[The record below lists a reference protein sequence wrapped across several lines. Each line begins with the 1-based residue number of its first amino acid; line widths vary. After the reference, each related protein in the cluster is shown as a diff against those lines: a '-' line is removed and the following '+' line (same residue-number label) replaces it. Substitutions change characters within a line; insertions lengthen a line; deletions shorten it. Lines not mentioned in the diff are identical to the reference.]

1 MKASYK
7 NNNFKMKKLKAS
19 YKNNN
24 FKNLISNL
32 DKNNFTKTVFSIF
45 LAFSMIFCS
54 VFFNLKTIEKSFA
67 DGDMEYAVDSAEV
80 LTTEELESLK
90 SKLAQISDENNIDVG
105 VVTVDYL
112 DGKTAQEFANDL
124 FEQNKFGKGENR
136 DGILLLVATEDREWA
151 MSTHGSAKEA
161 FNEQEFANDLFEQN
175 KFGKGENRDGI
186 LLLVA
191 TEDREWAMSTH
202 GSAKEAFNE
211 EGLDFLSGEF
221 LPYLAEDD
229 YYSAFEN
236 FANNAGELSAMYVL
250 GDPYGEEEY
259 VDDESYPID
268 ENIVEEEKGI
278 NNEVWIPFNAGELSA
293 MYVLGD
299 PYGEEE
305 YVDDESYPIDENI
318 VEEEKGIN
326 NEVWIPLSIV
336 IGCAISLVIMM
347 MYKSQL
353 KSVKSE
359 SRADDY
365 LMDMKLVKSQDIFLY
380 RTVTRTMRPK
390 NENNSK
396 EQMII

>member
-1 MKASYK
+1 MKSLEK
-7 NNNFKMKKLKAS
+7 NNFKK
-19 YKNNN
+19 
-24 FKNLISNL
+24 ISL
-32 DKNNFTKTVFSIF
+32 SIF
-45 LAFSMIFCS
+45 IAFSMIFCS
-54 VFFNLKTIEKSFA
+54 VFLNLKTIEKSFA
-67 DGDMEYAVDSAEV
+67 DGDIEYAVDSAEV
-80 LTTEELESLK
+80 LTTDELESLK

-105 VVTVDYL
+105 VVTIDCL
-112 DGKTAQEFANDL
+112 GGK
-124 FEQNKFGKGENR
+124 
-136 DGILLLVATEDREWA
+136 
-151 MSTHGSAKEA
+151 SA
-161 FNEQEFANDLFEQN
+161 QEFANDLFEQN

-211 EGLDFLSGEF
+211 EGLDFISGEF
-221 LPYLAEDD
+221 LQYLAEDD

-236 FANNAGELSAMYVL
+236 FANNARELGAMYVL

-259 VDDESYPID
+259 VDDENYP
-268 ENIVEEEKGI
+268 V
-278 NNEVWIPFNAGELSA
+278 
-293 MYVLGD
+293 
-299 PYGEEE
+299 
-305 YVDDESYPIDENI
+305 DENI

-336 IGCAISLVIMM
+336 MGCAISLVIMM

-390 NENNSK
+390 NENNSNDFSSGGGGGDYGGSSGSF
-396 EQMII
+396 

>member
-1 MKASYK
+1 MKSLEK
-7 NNNFKMKKLKAS
+7 NNFKK
-19 YKNNN
+19 
-24 FKNLISNL
+24 ISL
-32 DKNNFTKTVFSIF
+32 SIF
-45 LAFSMIFCS
+45 IAFSMIFCS
-54 VFFNLKTIEKSFA
+54 VFLNLKTIEKSFA

-80 LTTEELESLK
+80 LTTDELETLK

-105 VVTVDYL
+105 VVTVEYL
-112 DGKTAQEFANDL
+112 DGKTAQEFAN
-124 FEQNKFGKGENR
+124 N
-136 DGILLLVATEDREWA
+136 
-151 MSTHGSAKEA
+151 
-161 FNEQEFANDLFEQN
+161 LFEQN

-211 EGLDFLSGEF
+211 EGLDYLSEEF
-221 LPYLAEDD
+221 LPYLSDD
-229 YYSAFEN
+229 DFYSAFEN
-236 FANNAGELSAMYVL
+236 FADNVQELGTMYIA

-259 VDDESYPID
+259 VDDENYP
-268 ENIVEEEKGI
+268 V
-278 NNEVWIPFNAGELSA
+278 
-293 MYVLGD
+293 
-299 PYGEEE
+299 
-305 YVDDESYPIDENI
+305 DENI

-336 IGCAISLVIMM
+336 MGCAISLIIMM

-365 LMDMKLVKSQDIFLY
+365 LIDMKLVKSQDIFLY

-390 NENNSK
+390 NTDTGGSSSGGGSSYGGSSGSF
-396 EQMII
+396 

>member
-1 MKASYK
+1 MKSLEK
-7 NNNFKMKKLKAS
+7 NNFKK
-19 YKNNN
+19 
-24 FKNLISNL
+24 ISL
-32 DKNNFTKTVFSIF
+32 SIF
-45 LAFSMIFCS
+45 IAFSMIFCS

-80 LTTEELESLK
+80 LTTDELETLK

-112 DGKTAQEFANDL
+112 DGK
-124 FEQNKFGKGENR
+124 
-136 DGILLLVATEDREWA
+136 
-151 MSTHGSAKEA
+151 SA
-161 FNEQEFANDLFEQN
+161 QEFANDLFEQN

-211 EGLDFLSGEF
+211 EGLDYLSGEF
-221 LPYLAEDD
+221 LPYLSDD
-229 YYSAFEN
+229 DFYSAFEN
-236 FANNAGELSAMYVL
+236 FADNAQELGTMYVA
-250 GDPYGEEEY
+250 GDPYGEGEY
-259 VDDESYPID
+259 VDDENYP
-268 ENIVEEEKGI
+268 V
-278 NNEVWIPFNAGELSA
+278 
-293 MYVLGD
+293 
-299 PYGEEE
+299 
-305 YVDDESYPIDENI
+305 DENI

-336 IGCAISLVIMM
+336 MGCAISLIIMM

-390 NENNSK
+390 NTDTGGSSSGGGSSYGGSSGSF
-396 EQMII
+396 

>member
-1 MKASYK
+1 MNSLEK
-7 NNNFKMKKLKAS
+7 NNLKK
-19 YKNNN
+19 
-24 FKNLISNL
+24 ISL
-32 DKNNFTKTVFSIF
+32 SIF
-45 LAFSMIFCS
+45 IAFSMIFCS
-54 VFFNLKTIEKSFA
+54 VFLNLKTIEKSFA
-67 DGDMEYAVDSAEV
+67 DGDIEYAVDSAEV
-80 LTTEELESLK
+80 LTTDELESLK

-112 DGKTAQEFANDL
+112 DGK
-124 FEQNKFGKGENR
+124 
-136 DGILLLVATEDREWA
+136 
-151 MSTHGSAKEA
+151 SA
-161 FNEQEFANDLFEQN
+161 QEFANDLFEQN

-221 LPYLAEDD
+221 LQYLAEDD

-236 FANNAGELSAMYVL
+236 FANNARELGAMYVL

-259 VDDESYPID
+259 IDDENYPVD

-278 NNEVWIPFNAGELSA
+278 NNEI
-293 MYVLGD
+293 
-299 PYGEEE
+299 
-305 YVDDESYPIDENI
+305 
-318 VEEEKGIN
+318 
-326 NEVWIPLSIV
+326 WIPLSIV
-336 IGCAISLVIMM
+336 MGCAISLVIMM

-390 NENNSK
+390 NENNSSDFSSGGGGGDYGGSSGSF
-396 EQMII
+396 

>member
-1 MKASYK
+1 MNSLGK
-7 NNNFKMKKLKAS
+7 NNFKK
-19 YKNNN
+19 
-24 FKNLISNL
+24 ISL
-32 DKNNFTKTVFSIF
+32 SIFIAFSI
-45 LAFSMIFCS
+45 IFCS
-54 VFFNLKTIEKSFA
+54 VFLNLKTIEKSFA
-67 DGDMEYAVDSAEV
+67 DGDMEYAVDSAKV

-112 DGKTAQEFANDL
+112 DGKSAQEFAN
-124 FEQNKFGKGENR
+124 N
-136 DGILLLVATEDREWA
+136 
-151 MSTHGSAKEA
+151 
-161 FNEQEFANDLFEQN
+161 LFEQN

-236 FANNAGELSAMYVL
+236 FTNNARELSAMYVL

-259 VDDESYPID
+259 ADDENYP
-268 ENIVEEEKGI
+268 V
-278 NNEVWIPFNAGELSA
+278 
-293 MYVLGD
+293 
-299 PYGEEE
+299 
-305 YVDDESYPIDENI
+305 DENI

-336 IGCAISLVIMM
+336 MGCAISLVIMM

-390 NENNSK
+390 NENNSSDFSSGGGGGDYGGSSGSF
-396 EQMII
+396 

>member
-7 NNNFKMKKLKAS
+7 NNNFKS
-19 YKNNN
+19 
-24 FKNLISNL
+24 LISNL
-32 DKNNFTKTVFSIF
+32 DKNNFTKLVFSVF

-161 FNEQEFANDLFEQN
+161 FNE
-175 KFGKGENRDGI
+175 
-186 LLLVA
+186 
-191 TEDREWAMSTH
+191 
-202 GSAKEAFNE
+202 

-236 FANNAGELSAMYVL
+236 FASNAGELSAMYVL

-259 VDDESYPID
+259 VDDESYPT
-268 ENIVEEEKGI
+268 
-278 NNEVWIPFNAGELSA
+278 
-293 MYVLGD
+293 
-299 PYGEEE
+299 
-305 YVDDESYPIDENI
+305 DENI

-390 NENNSK
+390 NENNSNDFSSGGGGSDYGGSSGSF
-396 EQMII
+396 

>member
-1 MKASYK
+1 MKSLEK
-7 NNNFKMKKLKAS
+7 NNFKK
-19 YKNNN
+19 
-24 FKNLISNL
+24 ISL
-32 DKNNFTKTVFSIF
+32 SIF
-45 LAFSMIFCS
+45 IAFSMIFCS

-80 LTTEELESLK
+80 LTTDELETLK

-112 DGKTAQEFANDL
+112 DGKSAQEF
-124 FEQNKFGKGENR
+124 
-136 DGILLLVATEDREWA
+136 T
-151 MSTHGSAKEA
+151 
-161 FNEQEFANDLFEQN
+161 NDLFEQN

-211 EGLDFLSGEF
+211 EGLDYLSGEY
-221 LPYLAEDD
+221 LPYLSDD
-229 YYSAFEN
+229 DIYTAFEN
-236 FANNAGELSAMYVL
+236 FADNAQELGTMYVA
-250 GDPYGEEEY
+250 GDPYGEGEY
-259 VDDESYPID
+259 VDDENYPVD

-278 NNEVWIPFNAGELSA
+278 NEEGLDYLSGEFLPYLSDDDFYSAFENFADNAQELGT
-293 MYVLGD
+293 MYVAGD
-299 PYGEEE
+299 PYGEGE
-305 YVDDESYPIDENI
+305 YVDDENYPVDENI

-336 IGCAISLVIMM
+336 MGCAISLIIMM

-365 LMDMKLVKSQDIFLY
+365 LIDMKLVKSQDIFL
-380 RTVTRTMRPK
+380 
-390 NENNSK
+390 
-396 EQMII
+396 

>member
-1 MKASYK
+1 MKSLEK
-7 NNNFKMKKLKAS
+7 NNFKK
-19 YKNNN
+19 
-24 FKNLISNL
+24 ISL
-32 DKNNFTKTVFSIF
+32 SIF
-45 LAFSMIFCS
+45 IAFSMIFCS
-54 VFFNLKTIEKSFA
+54 VFLNLKTIEKSFA
-67 DGDMEYAVDSAEV
+67 DGDIEYAVDSAEV
-80 LTTEELESLK
+80 LTTDELESLK

-112 DGKTAQEFANDL
+112 DGKSAQEFAN
-124 FEQNKFGKGENR
+124 N
-136 DGILLLVATEDREWA
+136 
-151 MSTHGSAKEA
+151 
-161 FNEQEFANDLFEQN
+161 LFEQN

-221 LPYLAEDD
+221 LQYLAEDD

-236 FANNAGELSAMYVL
+236 FANNARELGAMYVL

-259 VDDESYPID
+259 IDDENYPVD

-278 NNEVWIPFNAGELSA
+278 NNEI
-293 MYVLGD
+293 
-299 PYGEEE
+299 
-305 YVDDESYPIDENI
+305 
-318 VEEEKGIN
+318 
-326 NEVWIPLSIV
+326 WIPLSIV
-336 IGCAISLVIMM
+336 MGCAISLVIMM

-390 NENNSK
+390 NENNSNDFSSGGGGGDYGGSSGSF
-396 EQMII
+396 

>member
-1 MKASYK
+1 
-7 NNNFKMKKLKAS
+7 
-19 YKNNN
+19 
-24 FKNLISNL
+24 
-32 DKNNFTKTVFSIF
+32 
-45 LAFSMIFCS
+45 MIFCS
-54 VFFNLKTIEKSFA
+54 VFLNLKTIEKSFA
-67 DGDMEYAVDSAEV
+67 DGDMEYTVDSAKV

-112 DGKTAQEFANDL
+112 DGK
-124 FEQNKFGKGENR
+124 
-136 DGILLLVATEDREWA
+136 
-151 MSTHGSAKEA
+151 SA
-161 FNEQEFANDLFEQN
+161 QEFANDLFEQN

-211 EGLDFLSGEF
+211 EGLDYLSGEF
-221 LPYLAEDD
+221 LPYLSDD
-229 YYSAFEN
+229 DFYSAFEN
-236 FANNAGELSAMYVL
+236 FADNAQELGTMYVA
-250 GDPYGEEEY
+250 GDPYGEGEY
-259 VDDESYPID
+259 VDDENYP
-268 ENIVEEEKGI
+268 V
-278 NNEVWIPFNAGELSA
+278 
-293 MYVLGD
+293 
-299 PYGEEE
+299 
-305 YVDDESYPIDENI
+305 DENI

-336 IGCAISLVIMM
+336 MGCAISLIIMM

-365 LMDMKLVKSQDIFLY
+365 LIDMKLVKSQDIFLY

-390 NENNSK
+390 NTDTGGSSSGGGSSYGGSSGSF
-396 EQMII
+396 

>member
-1 MKASYK
+1 MKSLEK
-7 NNNFKMKKLKAS
+7 NNFKK
-19 YKNNN
+19 
-24 FKNLISNL
+24 ISL
-32 DKNNFTKTVFSIF
+32 SIF
-45 LAFSMIFCS
+45 VAFSMIFCS
-54 VFFNLKTIEKSFA
+54 VFLNLKTIEKSFA

-80 LTTEELESLK
+80 LTTDELEILK

-112 DGKTAQEFANDL
+112 DGKSAQEFANNL

-161 FNEQEFANDLFEQN
+161 FND
-175 KFGKGENRDGI
+175 
-186 LLLVA
+186 
-191 TEDREWAMSTH
+191 
-202 GSAKEAFNE
+202 

-236 FANNAGELSAMYVL
+236 FANNARELSAMYVL

-259 VDDESYPID
+259 VDDE
-268 ENIVEEEKGI
+268 N
-278 NNEVWIPFNAGELSA
+278 
-293 MYVLGD
+293 
-299 PYGEEE
+299 
-305 YVDDESYPIDENI
+305 YPIDENI

-336 IGCAISLVIMM
+336 MGCAISLVIMM

-390 NENNSK
+390 NENNSSDFSSGGGGGDYGGSSGSF
-396 EQMII
+396 

>member
-1 MKASYK
+1 MNSLGK
-7 NNNFKMKKLKAS
+7 NNFKKAS
-19 YKNNN
+19 
-24 FKNLISNL
+24 L
-32 DKNNFTKTVFSIF
+32 SIF
-45 LAFSMIFCS
+45 IAFSVIFCS

-67 DGDMEYAVDSAEV
+67 DGDMEYAVDSAKV

-112 DGKTAQEFANDL
+112 DGK
-124 FEQNKFGKGENR
+124 
-136 DGILLLVATEDREWA
+136 
-151 MSTHGSAKEA
+151 SA
-161 FNEQEFANDLFEQN
+161 QEFANDLFEQN

-211 EGLDFLSGEF
+211 EGLDYLSGEF
-221 LPYLAEDD
+221 LPYLSDD
-229 YYSAFEN
+229 DFYSAFEN
-236 FANNAGELSAMYVL
+236 FADNAQELGTMYVA
-250 GDPYGEEEY
+250 GDPYGEGEY
-259 VDDESYPID
+259 VDDENYP
-268 ENIVEEEKGI
+268 V
-278 NNEVWIPFNAGELSA
+278 
-293 MYVLGD
+293 
-299 PYGEEE
+299 
-305 YVDDESYPIDENI
+305 DENI

-336 IGCAISLVIMM
+336 MGCAISLIIMM

-390 NENNSK
+390 NTDTGGSSSGGGSSYGGSSGSF
-396 EQMII
+396 

>member
-1 MKASYK
+1 MNSLGK
-7 NNNFKMKKLKAS
+7 NNFKK
-19 YKNNN
+19 
-24 FKNLISNL
+24 ISL
-32 DKNNFTKTVFSIF
+32 SIF
-45 LAFSMIFCS
+45 IAFSMIFCS
-54 VFFNLKTIEKSFA
+54 VFLNLKTIEKSFA
-67 DGDMEYAVDSAEV
+67 DGDMEYAVDSAKV

-112 DGKTAQEFANDL
+112 DGK
-124 FEQNKFGKGENR
+124 
-136 DGILLLVATEDREWA
+136 
-151 MSTHGSAKEA
+151 SA
-161 FNEQEFANDLFEQN
+161 QEFANDLFEQN

-221 LPYLAEDD
+221 LPYLADDD

-236 FANNAGELSAMYVL
+236 FANNARELGAMYVL

-259 VDDESYPID
+259 VDDENYP
-268 ENIVEEEKGI
+268 V
-278 NNEVWIPFNAGELSA
+278 
-293 MYVLGD
+293 
-299 PYGEEE
+299 
-305 YVDDESYPIDENI
+305 DENI

-336 IGCAISLVIMM
+336 MGCAISLVIMM

-390 NENNSK
+390 NENNSSDFSSGGGGGDYGGSSGSF
-396 EQMII
+396 

>member
-1 MKASYK
+1 MKSLEK
-7 NNNFKMKKLKAS
+7 NNFKK
-19 YKNNN
+19 
-24 FKNLISNL
+24 ISL
-32 DKNNFTKTVFSIF
+32 SIF
-45 LAFSMIFCS
+45 IAFSMIFCS
-54 VFFNLKTIEKSFA
+54 VFLNLKTIEKSFA
-67 DGDMEYAVDSAEV
+67 DGDMEYTVDSAKV

-112 DGKTAQEFANDL
+112 DGKSAQEFAN
-124 FEQNKFGKGENR
+124 N
-136 DGILLLVATEDREWA
+136 
-151 MSTHGSAKEA
+151 
-161 FNEQEFANDLFEQN
+161 LFEQN

-221 LPYLAEDD
+221 LQYLAEDD

-236 FANNAGELSAMYVL
+236 FANNARELGAMYVL

-259 VDDESYPID
+259 IDDENYLVD

-278 NNEVWIPFNAGELSA
+278 NNEI
-293 MYVLGD
+293 
-299 PYGEEE
+299 
-305 YVDDESYPIDENI
+305 
-318 VEEEKGIN
+318 
-326 NEVWIPLSIV
+326 WIPLSIV
-336 IGCAISLVIMM
+336 MGCAISLVIMM

-390 NENNSK
+390 NENNSNDFSSGGGGGDYGGSSGSF
-396 EQMII
+396 

>member
-1 MKASYK
+1 MKSLEK
-7 NNNFKMKKLKAS
+7 NNFKK
-19 YKNNN
+19 
-24 FKNLISNL
+24 ISL
-32 DKNNFTKTVFSIF
+32 SIF
-45 LAFSMIFCS
+45 IAFSMIFCS
-54 VFFNLKTIEKSFA
+54 VFLNLKTIEKSFA
-67 DGDMEYAVDSAEV
+67 DGDMEYAVDSAKV

-90 SKLAQISDENNIDVG
+90 SKFAQISDENNIDVG

-112 DGKTAQEFANDL
+112 DGKSAQEFANNL

-136 DGILLLVATEDREWA
+136 DGILLLV
-151 MSTHGSAKEA
+151 S
-161 FNEQEFANDLFEQN
+161 
-175 KFGKGENRDGI
+175 
-186 LLLVA
+186 

-236 FANNAGELSAMYVL
+236 FANNARELSAMYVL
-250 GDPYGEEEY
+250 GDPYGEDEY
-259 VDDESYPID
+259 AD
-268 ENIVEEEKGI
+268 
-278 NNEVWIPFNAGELSA
+278 
-293 MYVLGD
+293 
-299 PYGEEE
+299 
-305 YVDDESYPIDENI
+305 DENI

-336 IGCAISLVIMM
+336 MGCAISLVIMM

-390 NENNSK
+390 NENNSSDFSSGGGGGDYGGSSGSF
-396 EQMII
+396 

>member
-1 MKASYK
+1 MNSLGK
-7 NNNFKMKKLKAS
+7 NNFKK
-19 YKNNN
+19 
-24 FKNLISNL
+24 ISL
-32 DKNNFTKTVFSIF
+32 SIFIAFSIV
-45 LAFSMIFCS
+45 FCS
-54 VFFNLKTIEKSFA
+54 VFLNLKTIEKSFA
-67 DGDMEYAVDSAEV
+67 DGDMEYAVDSAKV

-112 DGKTAQEFANDL
+112 DGKSAQEFAN
-124 FEQNKFGKGENR
+124 N
-136 DGILLLVATEDREWA
+136 
-151 MSTHGSAKEA
+151 
-161 FNEQEFANDLFEQN
+161 LFEQN

-221 LPYLAEDD
+221 LPYLADDD

-236 FANNAGELSAMYVL
+236 FANNARELGAMYVL

-259 VDDESYPID
+259 IDDENYPVD

-278 NNEVWIPFNAGELSA
+278 NNEI
-293 MYVLGD
+293 
-299 PYGEEE
+299 
-305 YVDDESYPIDENI
+305 
-318 VEEEKGIN
+318 
-326 NEVWIPLSIV
+326 WIPLSIV
-336 IGCAISLVIMM
+336 MGCAISLVIMM

-365 LMDMKLVKSQDIFLY
+365 LIDMKLVKSQDIFLY

-390 NENNSK
+390 NENNSSDFSSGGGGGDYGGSSGSF
-396 EQMII
+396 

>member
-1 MKASYK
+1 MKSLEK
-7 NNNFKMKKLKAS
+7 NNFKK
-19 YKNNN
+19 
-24 FKNLISNL
+24 ISL
-32 DKNNFTKTVFSIF
+32 SIF
-45 LAFSMIFCS
+45 IAFSMIFCS
-54 VFFNLKTIEKSFA
+54 LFLNLKTIEKSFA
-67 DGDMEYAVDSAEV
+67 DGDMEYTVDSAKV

-112 DGKTAQEFANDL
+112 DGK
-124 FEQNKFGKGENR
+124 
-136 DGILLLVATEDREWA
+136 
-151 MSTHGSAKEA
+151 SA
-161 FNEQEFANDLFEQN
+161 QEFANDLFEQN

-211 EGLDFLSGEF
+211 EGLDYLSGEF
-221 LPYLAEDD
+221 LPYLSDD
-229 YYSAFEN
+229 DFYSAFEN
-236 FANNAGELSAMYVL
+236 FADNAQELGTMYVA
-250 GDPYGEEEY
+250 GDPYGEGEY
-259 VDDESYPID
+259 VDDENYP
-268 ENIVEEEKGI
+268 V
-278 NNEVWIPFNAGELSA
+278 
-293 MYVLGD
+293 
-299 PYGEEE
+299 
-305 YVDDESYPIDENI
+305 DENI

-336 IGCAISLVIMM
+336 MGCAISLIIMM

-365 LMDMKLVKSQDIFLY
+365 LIDMKLVKSQDIFLY

-390 NENNSK
+390 NENNSNDFSSGGSGGDYGGSSGSF
-396 EQMII
+396 

>member
-1 MKASYK
+1 MNSLEK
-7 NNNFKMKKLKAS
+7 NNFKK
-19 YKNNN
+19 
-24 FKNLISNL
+24 ISL
-32 DKNNFTKTVFSIF
+32 SIF
-45 LAFSMIFCS
+45 IAFSVIFCS

-80 LTTEELESLK
+80 LTTDELETLK

-112 DGKTAQEFANDL
+112 DGKSAQEF
-124 FEQNKFGKGENR
+124 
-136 DGILLLVATEDREWA
+136 T
-151 MSTHGSAKEA
+151 
-161 FNEQEFANDLFEQN
+161 NDLFEQN

-211 EGLDFLSGEF
+211 EGLDYLSGEF
-221 LPYLAEDD
+221 LPYLSDD
-229 YYSAFEN
+229 DFYSAFEN
-236 FANNAGELSAMYVL
+236 FADNAQELGTMYVA
-250 GDPYGEEEY
+250 GDPYGEGEY
-259 VDDESYPID
+259 VDDENYP
-268 ENIVEEEKGI
+268 V
-278 NNEVWIPFNAGELSA
+278 
-293 MYVLGD
+293 
-299 PYGEEE
+299 
-305 YVDDESYPIDENI
+305 DENI

-336 IGCAISLVIMM
+336 MGCAISLIIMM

-365 LMDMKLVKSQDIFLY
+365 LIDMKLVKSQDIFLY

-390 NENNSK
+390 NENNSNDFSSGGSGGDYGGSSGSF
-396 EQMII
+396 

>member
-1 MKASYK
+1 MNSLGK
-7 NNNFKMKKLKAS
+7 NNFKKAS
-19 YKNNN
+19 
-24 FKNLISNL
+24 L
-32 DKNNFTKTVFSIF
+32 SIF
-45 LAFSMIFCS
+45 IAFSVIFCS

-67 DGDMEYAVDSAEV
+67 DGDMEYAVDSAKV

-112 DGKTAQEFANDL
+112 DGK
-124 FEQNKFGKGENR
+124 
-136 DGILLLVATEDREWA
+136 
-151 MSTHGSAKEA
+151 SA
-161 FNEQEFANDLFEQN
+161 QEFANDLFEQN

-211 EGLDFLSGEF
+211 EGIDYLSGEF
-221 LPYLAEDD
+221 LPYLSDD
-229 YYSAFEN
+229 DFYSAFEN
-236 FANNAGELSAMYVL
+236 FADNAQELGTMYVA
-250 GDPYGEEEY
+250 GDPYGEGEY
-259 VDDESYPID
+259 VDDENYP
-268 ENIVEEEKGI
+268 V
-278 NNEVWIPFNAGELSA
+278 
-293 MYVLGD
+293 
-299 PYGEEE
+299 
-305 YVDDESYPIDENI
+305 DENI

-336 IGCAISLVIMM
+336 MGCAISLIIMM

-365 LMDMKLVKSQDIFLY
+365 LIDMKLVKSQDIFLY

-390 NENNSK
+390 NENNSNDFSSGGSGGDYGGSSGSF
-396 EQMII
+396 

>member
-1 MKASYK
+1 MNSLGK
-7 NNNFKMKKLKAS
+7 NNFKK
-19 YKNNN
+19 
-24 FKNLISNL
+24 ISL
-32 DKNNFTKTVFSIF
+32 SIF
-45 LAFSMIFCS
+45 IAFSMIFCS
-54 VFFNLKTIEKSFA
+54 VFLNLKTIEKSFA
-67 DGDMEYAVDSAEV
+67 DGDMEYAVDSAKV

-112 DGKTAQEFANDL
+112 DGK
-124 FEQNKFGKGENR
+124 
-136 DGILLLVATEDREWA
+136 
-151 MSTHGSAKEA
+151 SA
-161 FNEQEFANDLFEQN
+161 QEFANDLFEQN

-236 FANNAGELSAMYVL
+236 FANNARELGAMYVL

-259 VDDESYPID
+259 IDDENYP
-268 ENIVEEEKGI
+268 V
-278 NNEVWIPFNAGELSA
+278 
-293 MYVLGD
+293 
-299 PYGEEE
+299 
-305 YVDDESYPIDENI
+305 DENI

-336 IGCAISLVIMM
+336 MGCAISLVIMM

-390 NENNSK
+390 NENNSSDFSSGGGGGDYGGSSGSF
-396 EQMII
+396 

>member
-1 MKASYK
+1 MNSLGK
-7 NNNFKMKKLKAS
+7 NNFKK
-19 YKNNN
+19 
-24 FKNLISNL
+24 ISL
-32 DKNNFTKTVFSIF
+32 SIF
-45 LAFSMIFCS
+45 IAFSMIFCS
-54 VFFNLKTIEKSFA
+54 VFLNLKTIEKSFA
-67 DGDMEYAVDSAEV
+67 DGDMEYAVDSAKV

-112 DGKTAQEFANDL
+112 DGKSAQEFAN
-124 FEQNKFGKGENR
+124 N
-136 DGILLLVATEDREWA
+136 
-151 MSTHGSAKEA
+151 
-161 FNEQEFANDLFEQN
+161 LFEQN

-211 EGLDFLSGEF
+211 EGLDFISGEF
-221 LPYLAEDD
+221 LQYLAEDD

-236 FANNAGELSAMYVL
+236 FANNARELGAMYVL

-259 VDDESYPID
+259 VDDENYP
-268 ENIVEEEKGI
+268 V
-278 NNEVWIPFNAGELSA
+278 
-293 MYVLGD
+293 
-299 PYGEEE
+299 
-305 YVDDESYPIDENI
+305 DENI

-336 IGCAISLVIMM
+336 MGCAISLVIMM

-390 NENNSK
+390 NENNSNDFSSGGGGGDYGGSSGSF
-396 EQMII
+396 

>member
-1 MKASYK
+1 
-7 NNNFKMKKLKAS
+7 
-19 YKNNN
+19 
-24 FKNLISNL
+24 
-32 DKNNFTKTVFSIF
+32 
-45 LAFSMIFCS
+45 MIFCS
-54 VFFNLKTIEKSFA
+54 VFLNLKTIEKSFA
-67 DGDMEYAVDSAEV
+67 DGDMEYTVDSAKV

-112 DGKTAQEFANDL
+112 DGK
-124 FEQNKFGKGENR
+124 
-136 DGILLLVATEDREWA
+136 
-151 MSTHGSAKEA
+151 SA
-161 FNEQEFANDLFEQN
+161 QEFANDLFEQN

-211 EGLDFLSGEF
+211 EGLDYLSGEF
-221 LPYLAEDD
+221 LPYLSDD
-229 YYSAFEN
+229 DFYSAFEN
-236 FANNAGELSAMYVL
+236 FADNAQELGTMYVA
-250 GDPYGEEEY
+250 GDPYGEGEY
-259 VDDESYPID
+259 VDDENYP
-268 ENIVEEEKGI
+268 V
-278 NNEVWIPFNAGELSA
+278 
-293 MYVLGD
+293 
-299 PYGEEE
+299 
-305 YVDDESYPIDENI
+305 DENI

-336 IGCAISLVIMM
+336 MGCAISLIIMM

-365 LMDMKLVKSQDIFLY
+365 LIDMKLVKSQDIFLY

-390 NENNSK
+390 NENNSNDFSSGGSGGDYGGSSGSF
-396 EQMII
+396 

>member
-1 MKASYK
+1 MNSLGK
-7 NNNFKMKKLKAS
+7 NNFKKAS
-19 YKNNN
+19 
-24 FKNLISNL
+24 L
-32 DKNNFTKTVFSIF
+32 SIF
-45 LAFSMIFCS
+45 IAFSMIFCS
-54 VFFNLKTIEKSFA
+54 VFLNLKTIEKSFA
-67 DGDMEYAVDSAEV
+67 DGDIEYAVDSAEV
-80 LTTEELESLK
+80 LTTDELESLK

-112 DGKTAQEFANDL
+112 DGK
-124 FEQNKFGKGENR
+124 
-136 DGILLLVATEDREWA
+136 
-151 MSTHGSAKEA
+151 SA
-161 FNEQEFANDLFEQN
+161 QEFANDLFEQN

-221 LPYLAEDD
+221 LQYLAEDD

-236 FANNAGELSAMYVL
+236 FANNARELGAMYVL

-259 VDDESYPID
+259 IDDENYPVD

-278 NNEVWIPFNAGELSA
+278 NNEI
-293 MYVLGD
+293 
-299 PYGEEE
+299 
-305 YVDDESYPIDENI
+305 
-318 VEEEKGIN
+318 
-326 NEVWIPLSIV
+326 WIPLSIV
-336 IGCAISLVIMM
+336 MGCAISLVIMM

-390 NENNSK
+390 NENNSSDFSSGGGGGDYGGSSGSF
-396 EQMII
+396 